1 VVESALEEIKTWG
14 DEVVGIVFL
23 GGTEK
28 LSSYNFEAFKA
39 PVFKEKDY
47 LKSVKKALLE
57 LQPEMVL
64 DLSDEPILG
73 YRERF
78 QLASLILSMGVTYMG
93 SDFRFDPPVFYDV
106 VKKPSIALIGTGK
119 RVGKTAISA
128 YLARLL
134 KANNYWPIVVAMGR
148 GGPAEPEFLRGDEEN
163 IDPSY
168 LLKAWKEGKHAA
180 SDYFEDALVSRV
192 KTIGARRCGGGLAG
206 MPFITNVRRAASMA
220 NTLNGKIVIFEG
232 SGASIPPIKVNK
244 TILTAAANQPLEYIL
259 GFLGPYRLYLS
270 SLVVLTQC
278 EEPLANPEKIRAITD
293 GLKRIKP
300 EVQVVW
306 TRFRPRPLESIK
318 GEKVFLVL
326 TASSLIRDKLK
337 AYVEEKF
344 DCEVVGISTNLSN
357 QELLKN
363 ELSLFADKCS
373 LVLTE
378 LKASAVELVTRFA
391 LEKGLKIVYT
401 DNEPETIGGDL
412 PLDKALL
419 NLSQEAIANYK
430 Q

>member
-1 VVESALEEIKTWG
+1 MVESALEEIKKWG
-14 DEVVGIVFL
+14 DEIAGIVFL

-28 LSSYNFEAFKA
+28 LSSYNFEAFKS
-39 PVFKEKDY
+39 PVFREGDY
-47 LKSVKKALLE
+47 LKSVKKAIQE
-57 LQPEMVL
+57 VQPEIVV

-78 QLASLILSMGVTYMG
+78 QLASLILSMGVSYMG
-93 SDFRFDPPVFYDV
+93 ADFRFDPPAFYEV
-106 VKKPSIALIGTGK
+106 MKKPSIALIGTGK

-128 YLARLL
+128 YFARLL
-134 KANNYWPIVVAMGR
+134 KANNYWPIVIAMGR

-163 IDPSY
+163 IDPTY
-168 LLKAWKEGKHAA
+168 LIKAWKEGKHAA

-206 MPFITNVRRAASMA
+206 MPFITNVRKAASMA
-220 NTLNGKIVIFEG
+220 NGLNGKIVIFEG
-232 SGASIPPIKVNK
+232 SGASIPPIKVDK
-244 TILTAAANQPLEYIL
+244 TILVAAANQPLEYIL

-270 SLVVLTQC
+270 DLVVLTHC
-278 EEPLANPEKIRAITD
+278 EEPLANSDKVKAITD

-306 TRFRPRPLESIK
+306 TKFRPRPLESIK

-337 AYVEEKF
+337 VYVEEKF

-363 ELSLFADKCS
+363 ELNLFADKCS

-378 LKASAVELVTRFA
+378 LKATAVELVTRFA

-419 NLSQEAIANYK
+419 NISQEAITNYK
-430 Q
+430 